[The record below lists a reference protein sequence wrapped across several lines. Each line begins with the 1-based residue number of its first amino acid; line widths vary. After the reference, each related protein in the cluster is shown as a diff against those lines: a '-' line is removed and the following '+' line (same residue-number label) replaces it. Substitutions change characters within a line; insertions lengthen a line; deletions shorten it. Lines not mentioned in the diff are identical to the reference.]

1 MTPSRSRGRKPAS
14 LKLLDDRVFEPLASE
29 AGSSERR
36 RSHYN
41 LHPSLD
47 DPVQRFCIAAG
58 PESYFR
64 PHRHRAPEKWELFLA
79 LGGAAALL
87 LFDNEGTVLERAV
100 LSAAGPVRAVEVP
113 PGAWHGLAVLERGT
127 VLFEVKPG
135 PYESLSDK
143 DFAPWS
149 PAEGSP
155 ESLSL
160 TTWLRA
166 ALTGDR
172 PPRG

>member
-1 MTPSRSRGRKPAS
+1 MTSSRDRGRKPAF
-14 LKLLDDRVFEPLASE
+14 LNLLDDRVLDPLASE
-29 AGSSERR
+29 AVSSKRR

-58 PESYFR
+58 PDSYFR

-79 LGGAAALL
+79 LIGTAALL
-87 LFDNEGTVLERAV
+87 LFDDGGTVLERAI
-100 LSAAGPVRAVEVP
+100 LSAAGPVRAAEVP
-113 PGAWHGLAVLERGT
+113 PGVWHGLSVLEEGT

-135 PYESLSDK
+135 PYAAPGDK

-149 PAEGSP
+149 PMEGSRQ
-155 ESLSL
+155 SLPL
-160 TTWLRA
+160 TSWLRT
-166 ALTGDR
+166 ALAGDR
-172 PPRG
+172 PPGG

>member
-1 MTPSRSRGRKPAS
+1 MPSSLSRGRNPAS
-14 LKLLDDRVFEPLASE
+14 LKLLDERILEPLAAA

-79 LGGAAALL
+79 LGGAAAIL
-87 LFDNEGTVLERAV
+87 LFDSKGAVLEKEII
-100 LSAAGPVRAVEVP
+100 SAAGPVRAAEVP
-113 PGAWHGLAVLERGT
+113 PGSWHGLAVLERGT

-135 PYESLSDK
+135 PYASLNDK

-155 ESLSL
+155 ETLSFI
-160 TTWLRA
+160 TWLRA
-166 ALTGDR
+166 ALAGDR
-172 PPRG
+172 PPGV